1 MRREDGHT
9 KWIKMMTVTTDLSR
23 RSLEASFHPQ
33 ERSASDSADKIVDFI
48 LYQDLTR
55 FWPIGQTIKI
65 PRPSQLFQRGCPVFI
80 FHLWNLEGVYVTC
93 VQTLKNHSPVRVKV
107 WASKDLS
114 FKTLNLG
121 NQSHVRKILEESS
134 FNKSNLIMKTSLYL
148 AFHSLLSC
156 HTWKL
161 NMSLDDS
168 LGVWLAMR
176 IWQMN
181 VMESRLL
188 AGFVH
193 SPSAYQC
200 LHIDCPLGRI
210 PPAQVRYLLGV
221 GLTGT
226 SIGHK
231 LFILA
236 EISGAYQCLV
246 LNPDSSLD
254 PVNLL

>member
-9 KWIKMMTVTTDLSR
+9 KWIKMMTVTTDLSG

-156 HTWKL
+156 HTWKTQHVF
-161 NMSLDDS
+161 
-168 LGVWLAMR
+168 G
-176 IWQMN
+176 WQ
-181 VMESRLL
+181 S
-188 AGFVH
+188 G
-193 SPSAYQC
+193 
-200 LHIDCPLGRI
+200 
-210 PPAQVRYLLGV
+210 
-221 GLTGT
+221 GLTGRANLT
-226 SIGHK
+226 NECRGVPAVGWFCTLALCVPMFTYRLPTRSDTTCSGQVPPRRWIDRYVHWTQVVYIGK
-231 LFILA
+231 DIRGLSMFGIKPW
-236 EISGAYQCLV
+236 Q
-246 LNPDSSLD
+246 
-254 PVNLL
+254 